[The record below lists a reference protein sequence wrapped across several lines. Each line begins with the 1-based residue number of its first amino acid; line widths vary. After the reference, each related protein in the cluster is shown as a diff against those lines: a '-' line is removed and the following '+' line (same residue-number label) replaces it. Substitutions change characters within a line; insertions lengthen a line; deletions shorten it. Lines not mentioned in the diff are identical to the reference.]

1 VSPPYINSKNVVCQC
16 LSKSNIIIAAANTG
30 TTRANILIAKS
41 NAIVIKGKSILLFLS
56 PGILKVLLV
65 INKFVNDIVVLT
77 PANITE
83 TIAISWLPTPEN
95 FVFEENGVT
104 KAQPE
109 SVKVLFEHLVK

>member
-1 VSPPYINSKNVVCQC
+1 M
-16 LSKSNIIIAAANTG
+16 AAAKTG
-30 TTRANILIAKS
+30 TTKANILIARS

-56 PGILKVLLV
+56 PGMLKVLLV
-65 INKFVNDIVVLT
+65 ISRFVNDIVVLI

-95 FVFEENGVT
+95 FVFEEKGVT

-109 SVKVLFEHLVK
+109 RVKVLFEHLVK